1 LIRGK
6 ESLPSLVSTHPP
18 GQRAPQFHL
27 PEVRGPE
34 RETAYAPPFNSH
46 VKTVVLLKSDAF
58 TACTGINLSYSKS
71 DKYGPL
77 SVLSRNDVLI
87 PDKFKKL

>member
-1 LIRGK
+1 
-6 ESLPSLVSTHPP
+6 VSTQPTV
-18 GQRAPQFHL
+18 QREPRSHL
-27 PEVRGPE
+27 PEVRGPG

-58 TACTGINLSYSKS
+58 TACAETNLSYSKL

-77 SVLSRNDVLI
+77 SVLSRNDVI
-87 PDKFKKL
+87 ISDRF